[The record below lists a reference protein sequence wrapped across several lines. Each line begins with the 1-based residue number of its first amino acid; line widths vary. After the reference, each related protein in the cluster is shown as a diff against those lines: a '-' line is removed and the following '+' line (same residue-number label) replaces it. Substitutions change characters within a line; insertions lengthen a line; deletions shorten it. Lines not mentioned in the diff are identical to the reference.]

1 MSRGRGG
8 RGGDWEYRGCLGA
21 VVTACEAKESIVA
34 LCAFG
39 QSVPALPS
47 VSFFSLPI
55 SIFLLNNF

>member
-1 MSRGRGG
+1 MRRE